1 MEFFWY
7 SKSNFKLKSQ
17 LYFQILLNFGI
28 NFKLK
33 IHLTLN
39 NLQMIISTDNLLL
52 KVFMNF
58 ELDLYLRTIKIDPN
72 YR

>member
-17 LYFQILLNFGI
+17 LYFQILLNFGM

-33 IHLTLN
+33 INLTKNHLD
-39 NLQMIISTDNLLL
+39 MIFSAEMLFL
-52 KVFMNF
+52 KVFINI
-58 ELDLYLRTIKIDPN
+58 ELSLYFRTIKVDPN